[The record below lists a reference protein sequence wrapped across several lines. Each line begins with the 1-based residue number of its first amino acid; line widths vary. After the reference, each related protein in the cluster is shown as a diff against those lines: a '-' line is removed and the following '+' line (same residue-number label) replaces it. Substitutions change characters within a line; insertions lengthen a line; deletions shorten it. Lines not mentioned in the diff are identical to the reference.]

1 MIIDMPG
8 IMRRRFYEWAVE
20 YLSTV
25 PGVELTAISPYVIL
39 CYLAEENVFTF
50 DEARAELDKRKIIV
64 SEETFALA
72 KKDFERRKQN
82 GK

>member
-8 IMRRRFYEWAVE
+8 IMRKRFYAWAGE
-20 YLSTV
+20 YIHTV
-25 PGVELTAISPYVIL
+25 PGVELTSISPYVIL
-39 CYLAEENVFTF
+39 CYLAEKNVFTF

-72 KKDFERRKQN
+72 KKDFERRKQ
-82 GK
+82 